1 MGSSIPIVL
10 LPGIVEILADSEL
23 VFLAIS
29 SDKFIIFDTLTPGAG
44 SNSFNVTTGPLL
56 IFFIF
61 PSTPKSKRIFSK
73 DSSSTLF
80 SLEILSFLD
89 GSFKKSKEG
98 ILYFNKTLSELVNLL
113 SNEKFSCTLVCWYI
127 SCSGKLTFCSSI
139 LIFASTLF
147 FFWKKFKKEN
157 KYLKNSL
164 YLKLILKRKINI
176 IKNNNKK

>member
-1 MGSSIPIVL
+1 ML
-10 LPGIVEILADSEL
+10 LPAIVAILADSEL

-29 SDKFIIFDTLTPGAG
+29 SDKLIIFETLTPGAG
-44 SNSFNVTTGPLL
+44 SNSYKVTTGPLL
-56 IFFIF
+56 TFFIF

-113 SNEKFSCTLVCWYI
+113 SNEKFSCTLVC
-127 SCSGKLTFCSSI
+127 
-139 LIFASTLF
+139 
-147 FFWKKFKKEN
+147 
-157 KYLKNSL
+157 
-164 YLKLILKRKINI
+164 
-176 IKNNNKK
+176 